1 MKEYRIAA
9 WLPLRA
15 PFDQIAHRRLLND
28 MSHRHLTI
36 DQLVDGSGLRRH
48 EVRSFLTMLD
58 ATGLLSARD
67 AESPDSLFG
76 SLRPLGGWIRSAL
89 TGTPLER

>member
-1 MKEYRIAA
+1 
-9 WLPLRA
+9 
-15 PFDQIAHRRLLND
+15 
-28 MSHRHLTI
+28 
-36 DQLVDGSGLRRH
+36 
-48 EVRSFLTMLD
+48 MLD